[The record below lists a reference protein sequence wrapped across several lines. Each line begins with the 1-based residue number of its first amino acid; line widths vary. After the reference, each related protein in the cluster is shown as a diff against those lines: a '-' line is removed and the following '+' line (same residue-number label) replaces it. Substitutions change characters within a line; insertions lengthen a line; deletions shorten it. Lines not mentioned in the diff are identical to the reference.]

1 MAAITLRVA
10 PEPWPCLEPA
20 VALFSHALVAP
31 GIAAPGLSLVRRGGV
46 YGVSFIRPDALTPT
60 PQNSIIPFDR
70 LREGNL
76 SGVAE
81 PSSAAKIWSQ
91 GFLTPEQVVCSQP
104 PLFSHQ
110 QTSAYVS
117 CDCAWVKGKGLASF
131 LLVYAT
137 MFKSLVG
144 I

>member
-1 MAAITLRVA
+1 MSGACCSPVFPRTGGPRHCSTRVISSK
-10 PEPWPCLEPA
+10 ERRCLW
-20 VALFSHALVAP
+20 S
-31 GIAAPGLSLVRRGGV
+31 
-46 YGVSFIRPDALTPT
+46 SFIRPDALTPT

-91 GFLTPEQVVCSQP
+91 GFLTPEQVVCFQP